1 MNLVDKI
8 LLKIFGSLD
17 TYNQWIESFF
27 IEKPK
32 RKKRKKCKNCHCN
45 CHCKNELH
53 LHHWDKDL
61 CACEGCKC

>member
-1 MNLVDKI
+1 MIDKI
-8 LLKIFGSLD
+8 LEKFFSYID
-17 TYNQWIESFF
+17 TVCDGIANLVIEQP
-27 IEKPK
+27 KPK

-45 CHCKNELH
+45 CHCKDELH